1 MPGTDRPPAAY
12 PYPAWTAPIPIT
24 WHPVIIRARSH
35 WHHLDLWRW
44 RSLSNDGYGRL
55 WRRISIGRHR
65 LWRLPIGGRRLNR
78 PRLRLVKSL
87 LSGFL
92 LRLVNGLCAVNRHRL
107 HASLHT
113 ACGDSDGTGE
123 QYDPCQCRKDYIVSF
138 HPVALDTDLHENI
151 QNANQADWK
160 LPLPGSPERFDV
172 HSLDTLAID
181 NGVTPR
187 QTVSDPDQMKRRV
200 SV

>member
-1 MPGTDRPPAAY
+1 
-12 PYPAWTAPIPIT
+12 
-24 WHPVIIRARSH
+24 
-35 WHHLDLWRW
+35 
-44 RSLSNDGYGRL
+44 
-55 WRRISIGRHR
+55 
-65 LWRLPIGGRRLNR
+65 LNR

-123 QYDPCQCRKDYIVSF
+123 QDDPCQCRKDYIVSF